1 LINGIGAPLDAPLAG
16 TTFVRRLLLLMLVL
30 LLLPLLIL
38 LCKKGVILHIAL
50 IK

>member
-30 LLLPLLIL
+30 LPLLIL